1 MSSNKPGNFYG
12 EKLNGSLDAKA
23 LPAIH
28 MHSVVSGLSDYINIA
43 YDEYYPQMSL
53 IECFVQY

>member
-1 MSSNKPGNFYG
+1 MSSNKPGTSTV

-28 MHSVVSGLSDYINIA
+28 MHPVVSGLSDYINIA
-43 YDEYYPQMSL
+43 HDEYYAQMSL
-53 IECFVQY
+53 IECFVRY